1 MAVAARSVGHLC
13 ADAGDLSELPVMEGN
28 GMTEKGNR
36 GGARAGAGR
45 PKGGSYTDNVMI
57 RVSPEEKELLRQ
69 KAEAAGMTMSEYL
82 RSKIFG

>member
-1 MAVAARSVGHLC
+1 MAVAARSAGCLC
-13 ADAGDLSELPVMEGN
+13 AGAGALSELPVMEGN
-28 GMTEKGNR
+28 SMTEKGKR

-45 PKGGSYTDNVMI
+45 PKGGNYTDNVMI

>member
-1 MAVAARSVGHLC
+1 MAVAARSAGCLC
-13 ADAGDLSELPVMEGN
+13 AGAGTLSKLPFMEGE
-28 GMTEKGNR
+28 GVTEKGKR

>member
-13 ADAGDLSELPVMEGN
+13 ADAGDLSELPVMEGSS
-28 GMTEKGNR
+28 MTEKGKR
-36 GGARAGAGR
+36 GGARVGAGR
-45 PKGGSYTDNVMI
+45 PKGGSYTDNIMI
-57 RVSPEEKELLRQ
+57 RVSPEDKELLRQ

>member
-1 MAVAARSVGHLC
+1 
-13 ADAGDLSELPVMEGN
+13 
-28 GMTEKGNR
+28 MTDKKR

-45 PKGGSYTDNVMI
+45 PTIKGGYTENVMI
-57 RVSPEEKELLRQ
+57 RVSPEEKEQLRQ

>member
-1 MAVAARSVGHLC
+1 
-13 ADAGDLSELPVMEGN
+13 MEGE
-28 GMTEKGNR
+28 GVTEKGKR

>member
-1 MAVAARSVGHLC
+1 
-13 ADAGDLSELPVMEGN
+13 
-28 GMTEKGNR
+28 MTEKGKR
-36 GGARAGAGR
+36 VGARVGAGR
-45 PKGGSYTDNVMI
+45 PKGGSYTDNIMI